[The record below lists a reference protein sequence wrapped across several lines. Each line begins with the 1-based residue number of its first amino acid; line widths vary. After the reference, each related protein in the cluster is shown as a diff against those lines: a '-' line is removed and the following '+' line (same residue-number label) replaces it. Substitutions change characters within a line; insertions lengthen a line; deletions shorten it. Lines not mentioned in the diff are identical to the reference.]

1 MPEGLQQRLS
11 DRLQDRLLLSDA
23 ELDRLEGY
31 IDLLAKWNQT
41 INLTALQL
49 DPLSDAALDR
59 LLVVPLL
66 AAQFVPSGAVRWFDV
81 GSGAG
86 SPAVPLKVVRPAAAL
101 TLIESK
107 NRKAAFLRE
116 VIRELSL
123 ESTDVDARRFD
134 EVAQTHRFS
143 ASLITVQA
151 VRVDA
156 GFLASAVELAVPGG
170 QLLWF
175 GVSTAIGSE
184 TCGFRLLESAQLLGP
199 DSRIA
204 VLSKVFHV
212 EQSD

>member
-1 MPEGLQQRLS
+1 MSARLQQRLA
-11 DRLQDRLLLSDA
+11 DRLQDRLLLSDV
-23 ELDRLEGY
+23 EIDRLDTYLG
-31 IDLLAKWNQT
+31 LLAKWNQT
-41 INLTALQL
+41 VNLTALQL
-49 DPLSDAALDR
+49 DPLSDGALDR
-59 LLVVPLL
+59 LVVIPLL
-66 AAQFVPSGAVRWFDV
+66 AAQFVSRGSVRWFDV

-86 SPAVPLKVVRPAAAL
+86 SPAVPLKIVRPAAAL

-123 ESTDVDARRFD
+123 ESADVEASRFD
-134 EVAQTHRFS
+134 EVAQAHRSS
-143 ASLITVQA
+143 ASLISVQA

-156 GFLASAVELAVPGG
+156 GFLASAVDLAVPGG

-199 DSRIA
+199 DSRVA
-204 VLSKVFHV
+204 VLSKTFHV